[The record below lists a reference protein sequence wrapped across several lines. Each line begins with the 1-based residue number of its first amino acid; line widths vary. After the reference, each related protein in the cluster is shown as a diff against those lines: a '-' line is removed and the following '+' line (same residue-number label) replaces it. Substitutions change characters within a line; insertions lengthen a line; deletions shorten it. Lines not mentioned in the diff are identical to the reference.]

1 MSPMPAIVPSARRAT
16 IPEMNTSLP
25 LASMVVACEKTPL
38 GWRRRSLVIWRF
50 IERLPLRA
58 GSPRVSQQPAVA
70 AHRILDAESAER
82 KPERGGLTRDH
93 GLAQVVLQALDDP
106 HRGETCPADED
117 RVRPRRV
124 RGTPQRVR
132 PFLGLLVD
140 VHDAVEPVVRDDVE
154 TGGRP
159 VGPSGDGDRLGI
171 RDAKGHATDAE

>member
-70 AHRILDAESAER
+70 AHRLLDAER
-82 KPERGGLTRDH
+82 TQRIPECRGLARDH
-93 GLAQVVLQALDDP
+93 RLAQIVLQALHDP
-106 HRGETCPADED
+106 DRGQTRSADED
-117 RVRPRRV
+117 RLRPRRV
-124 RGTPQRVR
+124 RGPSERVR
-132 PFLGLLVD
+132 AVLGLLVD
-140 VHDAVEPVVRDDVE
+140 VH
-154 TGGRP
+154 
-159 VGPSGDGDRLGI
+159 
-171 RDAKGHATDAE
+171 H